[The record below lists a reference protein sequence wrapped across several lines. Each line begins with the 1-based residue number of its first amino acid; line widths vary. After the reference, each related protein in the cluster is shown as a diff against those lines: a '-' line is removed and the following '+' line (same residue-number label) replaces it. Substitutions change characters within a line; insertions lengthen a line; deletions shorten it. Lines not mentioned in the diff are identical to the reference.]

1 MVTQGYQKKEIYK
14 MTRETWEM
22 WADEYQEYYEDETPV
37 YPDDMEEFKKD
48 EQKVIDEVIRAI
60 QGLSS

>member
-1 MVTQGYQKKEIYK
+1 MIFQEIQT
-14 MTRETWEM
+14 MIRETWEM

-37 YPDDMEEFKKD
+37 YPDDMEEFKKE

>member
-1 MVTQGYQKKEIYK
+1 

-37 YPDDMEEFKKD
+37 YPDDIEEWKKE
-48 EQKVIDEVIRAI
+48 EQKVIDELRERIYRQYGGKGRVPDDF
-60 QGLSS
+60 

>member
-1 MVTQGYQKKEIYK
+1 

-37 YPDDMEEFKKD
+37 YPDDIEEWKKE
-48 EQKVIDEVIRAI
+48 EQKVIDELRERIYRQYEGKGRVPDDF
-60 QGLSS
+60 

>member
-1 MVTQGYQKKEIYK
+1 MSTTQETMA

-37 YPDDMEEFKKD
+37 YPDDIEEWKKE
-48 EQKVIDEVIRAI
+48 EQRVIDEVIQAIKGLRA
-60 QGLSS
+60 